1 MAVGDLRYEVDFNTG
16 FGGKEG
22 GFDSDPQSNTLPTIL
37 SNGGAERVYELFVDL
52 YCNTSFIDTES
63 GANTVY
69 SEDPVYDLSNIS
81 ISPLMVPGASRTANN
96 QFRIFNLGFGNYFIN
111 ELYTWQTI
119 TTVPSSNGTT
129 IESTTYDTV
138 QGANTVYSNTT
149 ITNTLGQSLTVNTSF
164 MDTQQINIETTQE
177 FVPDEYFTTIANN
190 SLGILA
196 ARTYT
201 PEEDEIFA
209 VHEQPDP
216 LSFNFII
223 SADVTKQFGDS
234 PITYNFDFNVEW
246 DPEEAL
252 TLVQSFTGT

>member
-1 MAVGDLRYEVDFNTG
+1 MAVGDLRYVVDFNSG
-16 FGGKEG
+16 FGAKDG

-37 SNGGAERVYELFVDL
+37 SNGGAERVYEFFVDL

-69 SEDPVYDLSNIS
+69 SEDPVYDISNIS
-81 ISPLMVPGASRTANN
+81 ISPVMTPGASRIANN
-96 QFRIFNLGFGNYFIN
+96 QFRVFNLGFNNQFID

-129 IESTTYDTV
+129 IETTTYDTV

-149 ITNTLGQSLTVNTSF
+149 VTNTLGQSLTVNTSF
-164 MDTQQINIETTQE
+164 MDTQQINIQTTSE
-177 FVPDEYFTTIANN
+177 FVPDEYFTTVSNN

-201 PEEDEIFA
+201 PTADEIF
-209 VHEQPDP
+209 VTHELPDP
-216 LSFNFII
+216 ASFNFVVT
-223 SADVTKQFGDS
+223 ADVTKQFGDT
-234 PITYNFDFNVEW
+234 PITYNFDFDVNW
-246 DPEEAL
+246 DPEEAFGL
-252 TLVQSFTGT
+252 IQTYTS